1 MGFSKEKWDTDL
13 HTVTDSVEFSN
24 FSHNNLNM
32 SFINKVVSALYED
45 ESLLQDVLEND
56 LKVMSLS
63 MIQIALKILTMSSL
77 LCSPPSHLLK

>member
-1 MGFSKEKWDTDL
+1 M
-13 HTVTDSVEFSN
+13 EFSN

-77 LCSPPSHLLK
+77 L